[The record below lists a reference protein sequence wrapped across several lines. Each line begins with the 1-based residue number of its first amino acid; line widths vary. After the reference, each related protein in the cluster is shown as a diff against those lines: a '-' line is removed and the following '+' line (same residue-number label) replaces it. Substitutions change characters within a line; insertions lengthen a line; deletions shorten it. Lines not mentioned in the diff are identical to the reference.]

1 MYKIFLLLLI
11 LKKYLT
17 DLSKINIHFV
27 LKHTLKYSTNSP
39 FSDLKISLENIIRT
53 VYLIGFEYAIKR
65 KHVGIGKKIF
75 YLATASFKIIWRLP
89 RAHN

>member
-1 MYKIFLLLLI
+1 MYKIFFLLLI

-65 KHVGIGKKIF
+65 KHVGD
-75 YLATASFKIIWRLP
+75 R
-89 RAHN
+89 

>member
-17 DLSKINIHFV
+17 DLSKINIYFV
-27 LKHTLKYSTNSP
+27 LKHTLKYLTNSP

-65 KHVGIGKKIF
+65 KHVGD
-75 YLATASFKIIWRLP
+75 R
-89 RAHN
+89 